1 MKNRAEL
8 AIILGTNKEKLDLL
22 PKMNKDQLSQMAE
35 ILISRSIEEKDSSKV
50 SISDLWTS
58 FNYEK
63 VSSEVLI
70 KLWRD
75 FILNKAATFP
85 RGINSKNFLVK
96 RKIVPALDKAV
107 IKDKE
112 LKNKILE
119 IYLESLVFWF
129 NKLRTED
136 KKNYLL
142 EDWKNFFDNNPE
154 HLPEVIDKIDLSII
168 KNRKDYELL
177 MSLVRSSLVDGL
189 DEDKRDYLTMINN
202 HFEYYRTSLV
212 NK

>member
-8 AIILGTNKEKLDLL
+8 AIILGTNKEKLTLL
-22 PKMNKDQLSQMAE
+22 PKMNKDQLIQMAD

-50 SISDLWTS
+50 SMADLWS
-58 FNYEK
+58 GFNYEK

-75 FILNKAATFP
+75 FVLNKAAHFP
-85 RGINSKNFLVK
+85 KGVNSKNFLVK

-107 IKDKE
+107 IKNKE

-119 IYLESLVFWF
+119 IYLESLLFWF
-129 NKLRTED
+129 NKLRIGD
-136 KKNYLL
+136 KKSYLL
-142 EDWKNFFDNNPE
+142 EDWKIFFDNNPE

-168 KNRKDYELL
+168 KTRKDYELL
-177 MSLVRSSLVDGL
+177 MSLARSSLVDSL
-189 DEDKRDYLTMINN
+189 DEDKSDYLAMINN

>member
-8 AIILGTNKEKLDLL
+8 AIILGTNKEKLTLL
-22 PKMNKDQLSQMAE
+22 PKMNKDQLSQMAD
-35 ILISRSIEEKDSSKV
+35 ILISRSIDEQDSSKV
-50 SISDLWTS
+50 SMADLWAG

-63 VSSEVLI
+63 VSPEVLL

-75 FILNKAATFP
+75 FILNKAAVVP
-85 RGINSKNFLVK
+85 RGINPKNFLVK
-96 RKIVPALDKAV
+96 RKLVPALDKAV
-107 IKDKE
+107 IKDKK

-129 NKLRTED
+129 NKLRL
-136 KKNYLL
+136 KNNRSYLL
-142 EDWKNFFDNNPE
+142 EDWKSFFDKNPE
-154 HLPEVIDKIDLSII
+154 YLPEVIDRIELSVI
-168 KNRKDYELL
+168 KNTKDYELL

-189 DEDKRDYLTMINN
+189 DEDKADYLTMINN
-202 HFEYYRTSLV
+202 HFNYYRTSLV